1 MPVVERLI
9 GQIFTLTSE
18 PLIPHTAGI
27 PVERTP
33 VPHQSTQQ
41 RLTDLL
47 SEPATAVEGFLDT
60 LGDAAQAGPSTGLT
74 QRLMRTTLLPQVY
87 EHYWRPVLGRV
98 LKGPGGPSMTDEI
111 ALASERLALRSGQV
125 VLDVACGTGR
135 FTRAFGDAVGPD
147 GLAIGL
153 DGARSM
159 LSRAVEETDSPTVAY
174 LRADAVE
181 PPLLS
186 STVDAICCFAALHM
200 FAEPERALD
209 SFVRILRPGGRIVLL
224 TSARRDCQLARIAD
238 TAGGIVSGQ
247 RMFDRG
253 EIAAGLR
260 ARGFDEMHEQ
270 YFGVAQLVSG
280 RLSDVQ

>member
-1 MPVVERLI
+1 MPD
-9 GQIFTLTSE
+9 
-18 PLIPHTAGI
+18 H
-27 PVERTP
+27 RTRQ
-33 VPHQSTQQ
+33 H
-41 RLTDLL
+41 LADLL
-47 SEPATAVEGFLDT
+47 LEPATAAGGFLDT
-60 LGDAAQAGPSTGLT
+60 LGDAPQAGPATGLA

-87 EHYWRPVLGRV
+87 ERYWRPVLGRV
-98 LKGPGGPSMTDEI
+98 LKGPGGPTMTGEVES
-111 ALASERLALRSGQV
+111 ATGLLALRPGHV

-159 LSRAVEETDSPTVAY
+159 LVRAVEETDSPAVAY

-181 PPLLS
+181 PPLKS

-209 SFVRILRPGGRIVLL
+209 SFTRILRPGGRIVLL
-224 TSARRDCQLARIAD
+224 TSARRDWPPARIAD
-238 TAGGIVSGQ
+238 TAAGIISGQ

-253 EIAAGLR
+253 EIAASLR
-260 ARGFDEMHEQ
+260 ARGFTDVGEQ
-270 YFGVAQLVSG
+270 YFGVAQMVSG
-280 RLSDVQ
+280 RLPDVR